1 MNTRFAPILVAS
13 LLGTT
18 AFVPATLAQDAA
30 AEASCDNL
38 LLLIED
44 NRDRL
49 QEAWIAEATPVAE
62 AGDEANCVVY
72 YEDAASAL
80 NIEGREMSAEEVEA
94 SARIVVTQPDPSVT
108 VEQQAPEVSVS
119 QPQPEVLVDQGEPQI
134 IVRQAPPTVRVQIPQ
149 PTITIDQPQPEII
162 VRMPNPEV
170 QVSTPQPQVE
180 VRQQEPTVTVEQGE
194 PQVQVEEQQTETD
207 AEVQVEQEQ
216 VTVRQQPAQGQPR
229 VRVERA
235 EPKVTFEPAEPNIEF
250 ESAGEPQVQFTQSG
264 EPVVRFEDMEAGEE
278 GQQQPAAQPT
288 EDQQAAGQQDVMA
301 LIIVEGEP
309 EEAGD
314 PQPYA
319 SNDVIGQQLVNI
331 NGDNLGTVERLVM
344 VGNQYYVVLGDDSP
358 LSDGQSGVVLPLE
371 HISFIGGQL
380 VMRGMTEA
388 QLTELQSF
396 DGSGA
401 QDVPADQEVEIGT
414 R

>member
-1 MNTRFAPILVAS
+1 MNARFAPILIAS

-18 AFVPATLAQDAA
+18 AFVPATVAQDTAA
-30 AEASCDNL
+30 ASCDNL

-49 QEAWIAEATPVAE
+49 QEAWIAEATPVAQ
-62 AGDEANCVVY
+62 AGDEANCLVY
-72 YEDAASAL
+72 YEDAATAL
-80 NIEGREMSAEEVEA
+80 NVEGREMTAEETEA
-94 SARIVVTQPDPSVT
+94 AARIVVTQPDPSVT
-108 VEQQAPEVSVS
+108 VQQEAPEVSVT
-119 QPQPEVLVDQGEPQI
+119 QPQPEVVVNQGEPQI

-162 VRMPNPEV
+162 VRMPNPDV
-170 QVSTPQPQVE
+170 QVSTPQPEVE
-180 VRQQEPTVTVEQGE
+180 VRQQEPTVRVDQPE
-194 PQVQVEEQQTETD
+194 PEVQVQQEETDTD
-207 AEVQVEQEQ
+207 AEVQVQQEQ
-216 VTVRQQPAQGQPR
+216 VTVRQQPAEGQAR

-235 EPKVTFEPAEPNIEF
+235 EPNVTFEPAEPNIEF
-250 ESAGEPQVQFTQSG
+250 ESGGEPQVQFTQSG
-264 EPVVRFEDMEAGEE
+264 EPVVRFEDMEADEQS
-278 GQQQPAAQPT
+278 QQRSQAQPT
-288 EDQQAAGQQDVMA
+288 EGQQSAGQRDVMA
-301 LIIVEGEP
+301 LIIVEGQA
-309 EEAGD
+309 EEAGN

-319 SNDVIGQQLVNI
+319 STDVIGQQLVNI

-344 VGNQYYVVLGDDSP
+344 VDNQYYVVLGEDSP
-358 LSDGQSGVVLPLE
+358 LSDGQGGVVLPLE

-388 QLTELQSF
+388 QLTELQNF

-401 QDVPADQEVEIGT
+401 QDVTPEQQVEIGT